1 MTLKNVG
8 IGSGFGCA
16 GCVFGDWLPRSPL
29 RWPGSLTQSRLVSRV
44 VPKHHARLA
53 ATAFDMEVVTP
64 NATRRSTRIR
74 VEIPVSV
81 MSLDRKRPFAEQ
93 CLVLIVS
100 AQGCGF
106 RCSRAL
112 QLETPIMLNDL
123 PGGGSVTARVANC
136 LPLGTD
142 GKYFLIGASL
152 YTHGNV
158 WGIADAPADWSV
170 VAQNDPA
177 AGSAAPAPFGAA
189 QGTATQPSSS
199 KPGGNKAA
207 VNKKVWP
214 YNLFSEG
221 AESHPG
227 RK

>member
-1 MTLKNVG
+1 
-8 IGSGFGCA
+8 
-16 GCVFGDWLPRSPL
+16 
-29 RWPGSLTQSRLVSRV
+29 
-44 VPKHHARLA
+44 
-53 ATAFDMEVVTP
+53 MEVLTP
-64 NATRRSTRIR
+64 KATRRSTRLR

-81 MSLDRKRPFAEQ
+81 TSLDRMRPFAER
-93 CLVLIVS
+93 CIVLVVS

-106 RCSRAL
+106 RSSRAL
-112 QLETPIMLNDL
+112 QMETPIILNDL

-136 LPLGTD
+136 LPLGND

-158 WGIADAPADWSV
+158 WGIADAPEDWSV
-170 VAQNDPA
+170 VAQNDPKPSAAAKA
-177 AGSAAPAPFGAA
+177 AGAAAPS
-189 QGTATQPSSS
+189 TSSG
-199 KPGGNKAA
+199 KLT

-221 AESHPG
+221 AELHPG